1 MAYHTDVLMAALLLC
16 LLLVPLSHCHEVPWT
31 YKEGE
36 LDEEHWGQHFPDCA
50 GQQQSPIDI
59 QRRKV
64 SYNPL
69 LQLELAGYDGPLQG
83 QLRMTNNG
91 HSVQIDL
98 PPTMNISRGLPGVYT
113 AVQMHLHWGGLE
125 LETSGSEHTIDGMRY
140 FAELHI
146 VHYNSANY
154 SSFEEAKDKP
164 QGLAVLAFLYTDG
177 HFENTYY
184 SEFISK
190 LARIRF
196 AGQSTTL
203 SSLDIQAM
211 LPENLSHFYR
221 YQGSLTTP
229 PCSES
234 VIWTI
239 FHSPIVLSH
248 TQVQLL
254 ENTLL
259 DWHNRT
265 LRNDY
270 RHAQPL
276 RGRVVEASFRA
287 QRDQAQCHPEEFTL
301 RLDQIQM
308 QLQDMK
314 TELLNGLSHTETFV
328 WGSSA
333 QLFMVPKPFPADTTH
348 SSNCKLRLHNPT
360 SFVGVILQ
368 NLGLF
373 TGNVTVGFWVTSGT
387 KSSTFPA
394 FYFPAENIESFVEV
408 HPLRAV
414 SLQAFTLCFWSRAQ
428 PVGSQTILSYSTGD
442 SDRELVVT
450 VGAELGLWVGGHFLS
465 FPLPQEAR
473 GWLHHC
479 VTWASAEGSASLWLN
494 GAAGKAQSVRKGF
507 VSRAGGT
514 LVLGKDRDALL
525 GTFSNGFG
533 GWLSQVNLW
542 SRVLDAAELRALAL
556 CRAGQPTGD
565 IIAWGQTPMALLGGV
580 LLQPDTSCQ

>member
-1 MAYHTDVLMAALLLC
+1 CPC
-16 LLLVPLSHCHEVPWT
+16 LASPPG
-31 YKEGE
+31 EGE

-50 GQQQSPIDI
+50 GKQQSPIDI

-64 SYNPL
+64 RYNPE
-69 LQLELAGYDGPLQG
+69 LQLELSGYDGPLQG

-98 PPTMNISRGLPGVYT
+98 PPTMRISGGLPGLYT

-125 LETSGSEHTIDGMRY
+125 LESSGSEHTVDGMRY

-203 SSLDIQAM
+203 SSLDVQAM

-248 TQVQLL
+248 TQVSAGPHQLL
-254 ENTLL
+254 LPPSVSLSALQGSRE
-259 DWHNRT
+259 
-265 LRNDY
+265 
-270 RHAQPL
+270 
-276 RGRVVEASFRA
+276 
-287 QRDQAQCHPEEFTL
+287 QRSSLGFSHTEFLGWIPEELELQCLIAPAQCHPEEFTL
-301 RLDQIQM
+301 RLDQIQV

-314 TELLNGLSHTETFV
+314 TELLKALSHTDR
-328 WGSSA
+328 
-333 QLFMVPKPFPADTTH
+333 KP
-348 SSNCKLRLHNPT
+348 N
-360 SFVGVILQ
+360 
-368 NLGLF
+368 
-373 TGNVTVGFWVTSGT
+373 
-387 KSSTFPA
+387 TFPA
-394 FYFPAENIESFVEV
+394 FYFPVENIESFVEV

-428 PVGSQTILSYSTGD
+428 PVGSQTILSYSTGE
-442 SDRELVVT
+442 SDHELMVT
-450 VGAELGLWVGGHFLS
+450 VGSEVGLWIGGHFLS
-465 FPLPQEAR
+465 FPLQHEEQ

-479 VTWASAEGSASLWLN
+479 VTWASQEGTANLWLN
-494 GAAGKAQSVRKGF
+494 GAAGKAQSIQKGF

-525 GTFSNGFG
+525 GTFSAGFA
-533 GWLSQVNLW
+533 GWLSQVKLW
-542 SRVLDAAELRALAL
+542 SRVLSPAEVRALAL
-556 CRAGQPTGD
+556 CRAGQPQGD
-565 IIAWGQTPMALLGGV
+565 VIAWGQTPMALLGGV
-580 LLQPDTSCQ
+580 LLQPDTSC